1 MNDSVTDKKMKE
13 IVKDKYGRIAAGGT
27 SGCGCGSGC
36 RAIPEEAVSNISKGV
51 GYSDADLA
59 AAPEG
64 ANLGLGC
71 GNPLAF
77 SALKEGDVVLDL
89 GSGAGFDSFLAARRV
104 GKTGK
109 VIGVDMTPEMIAKAR
124 ANAKAGKYDNVE
136 FVLGDIEA
144 LPLPDCS
151 VDVAISNCVINLVSD
166 KEKVFQELNRVLRP
180 GGRFMISDLVLLKE
194 LPEQVRTSVEAYVGC
209 VAGAILKDQYLAII
223 RAAGFEDVHV
233 VDESYAAVALDV
245 PELRQLA
252 EQYVGTD
259 ESRIDDLLHS
269 VASIK
274 VHGVKRV
281 TGSAGARWRMY
292 TAVPGTSESRASR
305 IPGTSGARR
314 PS

>member
-1 MNDSVTDKKMKE
+1 MKESVTSEGMKE
-13 IVKDKYGRIAAGGT
+13 AVKKKYGNIAAGNA
-27 SGCGCGSGC
+27 SGCGCGSAC
-36 RAIPEEAVSNISKGV
+36 CPAPEGTVSNVSKGV
-51 GYSDADLA
+51 GYSDMDLEA
-59 AAPEG
+59 VPDG

-77 SALKEGDVVLDL
+77 SAMKEGDVVLDL
-89 GSGAGFDSFLAARRV
+89 GSGAGFDAFLAARRV
-104 GKTGK
+104 GKTGR

-124 ANAKAGKYDNVE
+124 ANARAGEYDNVE
-136 FVLGDIEA
+136 FLLGDIEA

-151 VDVAISNCVINLVSD
+151 VDVAISNCVINLVPD
-166 KEKVFQELNRVLRP
+166 KEKVFRELNRVLRP

-209 VAGAILKDQYLAII
+209 VAGAILKDQYLETI
-223 RAAGFEDVHV
+223 RSAGFEDVRV
-233 VDESYAAVALDV
+233 VDESYAAVALDA

-252 EQYVGTD
+252 QQYVGTD

-281 TGSAGARWRMY
+281 TG
-292 TAVPGTSESRASR
+292 
-305 IPGTSGARR
+305 
-314 PS
+314 

>member
-1 MNDSVTDKKMKE
+1 MSQSPTDKKMKE
-13 IVKDKYGRIAAGGT
+13 IVKDKYGNIAAGNA
-27 SGCGCGSGC
+27 SGCGCGSAC
-36 RAIPEEAVSNISKGV
+36 CPAPEGTVSEVSKGV
-51 GYSDADLA
+51 GYLDADLA

-89 GSGAGFDSFLAARRV
+89 GSGAGFDSFLAARRI

-124 ANAKAGKYDNVE
+124 ANAKAGNYDNVE
-136 FVLGDIEA
+136 FLLGDIEA

-151 VDVAISNCVINLVSD
+151 VDVAISNCVINLVPD

-223 RAAGFEDVHV
+223 RSAGFEDVRI
-233 VDESYAAVALDV
+233 VDESYAAVALDT
-245 PELRQLA
+245 PELRELA
-252 EQYVGTD
+252 GQYVGTD
-259 ESRIDDLLHS
+259 ESRIDDLIHS

-274 VHGVKRV
+274 VHGAKK
-281 TGSAGARWRMY
+281 
-292 TAVPGTSESRASR
+292 
-305 IPGTSGARR
+305 
-314 PS
+314 

>member
-1 MNDSVTDKKMKE
+1 MGGQQGGEMNDSVTDKKMKE
-13 IVKDKYGRIAAGGT
+13 IVKDKYGRIAAGGA
-27 SGCGCGSGC
+27 SGCGCGPGC
-36 RAIPEEAVSNISKGV
+36 RPVPEEVISNISKGV

-104 GKTGK
+104 RKTGK

-124 ANAKAGKYDNVE
+124 ANATAGKYDNVE
-136 FVLGDIEA
+136 FLLGDIEA

-151 VDVAISNCVINLVSD
+151 VDVAISNCVINLVPD
-166 KEKVFQELNRVLRP
+166 KEKVFRELNRVLRP
-180 GGRFMISDLVLLKE
+180 GGRFMISDVVLLKE

-223 RAAGFEDVHV
+223 RSAGFEDVRI
-233 VDESYAAVALDV
+233 VDESYAAVDLDT

-259 ESRIDDLLHS
+259 KSRIDDLIHS
-269 VASIK
+269 IASIK
-274 VHGVKRV
+274 VHGVKKA
-281 TGSAGARWRMY
+281 TG
-292 TAVPGTSESRASR
+292 
-305 IPGTSGARR
+305 
-314 PS
+314 

>member
-1 MNDSVTDKKMKE
+1 MKESVTDKKMKE
-13 IVKDKYGRIAAGGT
+13 IVREKYGNIAAGAA

-36 RAIPEEAVSNISKGV
+36 QVMPEEAVSNISKGV

-77 SALKEGDVVLDL
+77 SAVKEGDVVLDL

-124 ANAKAGKYDNVE
+124 ANAKAGEYDNVE
-136 FVLGDIEA
+136 FLLGDIEA
-144 LPLPDCS
+144 LPLSDNS
-151 VDVAISNCVINLVSD
+151 VDVAISNCVINLVPD
-166 KEKVFQELNRVLRP
+166 KEKVFSELYRVLRP

-209 VAGAILKDQYLAII
+209 VAGAILKGQYLALI
-223 RAAGFEDVHV
+223 RGAGFEDVRV
-233 VDESYAAVALDV
+233 VDESYAAVDLDA
-245 PELRQLA
+245 PEVRQVA
-252 EQYVGTD
+252 EQCVGTD
-259 ESRIDDLLHS
+259 ESRIDDLVHS

-274 VHGVKRV
+274 VHGIKKVM
-281 TGSAGARWRMY
+281 G
-292 TAVPGTSESRASR
+292 
-305 IPGTSGARR
+305 
-314 PS
+314 

>member
-1 MNDSVTDKKMKE
+1 MDGQEGGEMKESVTDKKIKG
-13 IVKDKYGRIAAGGT
+13 IVKDKYGRIAAGGA
-27 SGCGCGSGC
+27 SGCGCGSTC
-36 RAIPEEAVSNISKGV
+36 RPVPEDAVSNISKGV

-59 AAPEG
+59 AVPEG

-124 ANAKAGKYDNVE
+124 ANATAGKYDNVE
-136 FVLGDIEA
+136 FLLGDIEA

-151 VDVAISNCVINLVSD
+151 VDVAISNCVINLVPD

-180 GGRFMISDLVLLKE
+180 GGRFMISDVVLLKE

-209 VAGAILKDQYLAII
+209 IAGAILKNQYLAII
-223 RAAGFEDVHV
+223 RSAGFEDVRI
-233 VDESYAAVALDV
+233 VDESYAAVDLDA
-245 PELRQLA
+245 PEVRQLA

-259 ESRIDDLLHS
+259 KSRIDDLIHS

-274 VHGVKRV
+274 VHGVKKL
-281 TGSAGARWRMY
+281 AG
-292 TAVPGTSESRASR
+292 
-305 IPGTSGARR
+305 
-314 PS
+314 

>member
-1 MNDSVTDKKMKE
+1 MSQSPTDKKMKE
-13 IVKDKYGRIAAGGT
+13 IVKDKYGNIAAGNA
-27 SGCGCGSGC
+27 SGCGCGSAC
-36 RAIPEEAVSNISKGV
+36 CPAPEGTVSEVSKGV
-51 GYSDADLA
+51 GYSDADLGA
-59 AAPEG
+59 VPDG

-71 GNPLAF
+71 GNPLTF

-104 GKTGK
+104 GKTGR

-124 ANAKAGKYDNVE
+124 ANAKAGNYDNVE
-136 FVLGDIEA
+136 FLLGDIEA
-144 LPLPDCS
+144 LPLSDCS
-151 VDVAISNCVINLVSD
+151 VDVAISNCVINLVPD

-180 GGRFMISDLVLLKE
+180 GGRFIVSDLVLLKE

-223 RAAGFEDVHV
+223 RGAGFEDVRV
-233 VDESYAAVALDV
+233 VDESYAAVDLDT

-252 EQYVGTD
+252 EQYVGVD
-259 ESRIDDLLHS
+259 ASRIDDLIHS

-281 TGSAGARWRMY
+281 TG
-292 TAVPGTSESRASR
+292 
-305 IPGTSGARR
+305 
-314 PS
+314 

>member
-1 MNDSVTDKKMKE
+1 MNGQQGGEMKE
-13 IVKDKYGRIAAGGT
+13 PVTSKGMKEAVKKKYGNIAAGNA

-36 RAIPEEAVSNISKGV
+36 CPAPEGTVSKGI
-51 GYSDADLA
+51 GYSDTDLA
-59 AAPEG
+59 AVPDG

-89 GSGAGFDSFLAARRV
+89 GSGAGFDAFLAAPRV
-104 GKTGK
+104 GKTGR

-124 ANAKAGKYDNVE
+124 ANAKVGGYGNVE
-136 FVLGDIEA
+136 FLLGDVEA

-151 VDVAISNCVINLVSD
+151 VDVAISNCVINLVPE
-166 KEKVFQELNRVLRP
+166 KEKVFRELNRVLRP

-209 VAGAILKDQYLAII
+209 VAGAILKDQYLDII
-223 RAAGFEDVHV
+223 RGAGFEDVRV
-233 VDESYAAVALDV
+233 IDESCAVVALDT
-245 PELRQLA
+245 PDLRQLA

-259 ESRIDDLLHS
+259 ESRIDDLIHS

-274 VHGVKRV
+274 VHGVKRM
-281 TGSAGARWRMY
+281 TG
-292 TAVPGTSESRASR
+292 
-305 IPGTSGARR
+305 
-314 PS
+314 

>member
-13 IVKDKYGRIAAGGT
+13 IVKDKYGRIAAGGA
-27 SGCGCGSGC
+27 SGCGCGSTC
-36 RAIPEEAVSNISKGV
+36 RPVPEDAVSNISKGV

-59 AAPEG
+59 AVPDG
-64 ANLGLGC
+64 SNLGLGC

-124 ANAKAGKYDNVE
+124 ANAKAGNYDNVE
-136 FVLGDIEA
+136 FLLGDIEA
-144 LPLPDCS
+144 LPLPDNS
-151 VDVAISNCVINLVSD
+151 VDVTISNCVINLVPD

-180 GGRFMISDLVLLKE
+180 GGRFMISDVVLLKE

-223 RAAGFEDVHV
+223 RGAGFEDVRV
-233 VDESYAAVALDV
+233 VDESYAAVDLDT

-252 EQYVGTD
+252 EQYVGVD
-259 ESRIDDLLHS
+259 ASRIDDLIHS

-281 TGSAGARWRMY
+281 TG
-292 TAVPGTSESRASR
+292 
-305 IPGTSGARR
+305 
-314 PS
+314 

>member
-1 MNDSVTDKKMKE
+1 MKESVTSKGMKE
-13 IVKDKYGRIAAGGT
+13 AVKKKYGNIAAGNAL
-27 SGCGCGSGC
+27 GCGCDSGC
-36 RAIPEEAVSNISKGV
+36 CPAPEGTVSEVSRVV
-51 GYSDADLA
+51 GYSDADLQA
-59 AAPEG
+59 VPEG

-109 VIGVDMTPEMIAKAR
+109 VIAVDMTPEMIANAR

-136 FVLGDIEA
+136 FLLGDIEA

-151 VDVAISNCVINLVSD
+151 VDVAISNCVINLVPD

-223 RAAGFEDVHV
+223 RSAEFEDVHI
-233 VDESYAAVALDV
+233 VDESYAAVDLDT

-274 VHGVKRV
+274 VHGVKRM
-281 TGSAGARWRMY
+281 TG
-292 TAVPGTSESRASR
+292 
-305 IPGTSGARR
+305 
-314 PS
+314 

>member
-1 MNDSVTDKKMKE
+1 MNDSVTDMKMKE
-13 IVKDKYGRIAAGGT
+13 IVKDKYGRIAAGSA
-27 SGCGCGSGC
+27 SGCGCGSAC
-36 RAIPEEAVSNISKGV
+36 CPAPEGTVSEVSKGV

-124 ANAKAGKYDNVE
+124 ANAKAGAYDNVE
-136 FVLGDIEA
+136 FLLGDIEA
-144 LPLPDCS
+144 LPLPDNS
-151 VDVAISNCVINLVSD
+151 VDVAISNCVINLVPD
-166 KEKVFQELNRVLRP
+166 KEKVFRELNRVLRP
-180 GGRFMISDLVLLKE
+180 GGRFMVSDLVLLKE

-223 RAAGFEDVHV
+223 RIAGFEDVHV
-233 VDESYAAVALDV
+233 VDESYAAVALDT

-252 EQYVGTD
+252 GQYVGTD
-259 ESRIDDLLHS
+259 ESRIDDLIHS

-274 VHGVKRV
+274 VHGIKRV
-281 TGSAGARWRMY
+281 TG
-292 TAVPGTSESRASR
+292 
-305 IPGTSGARR
+305 
-314 PS
+314 

>member
-13 IVKDKYGRIAAGGT
+13 IVKDKYGRIAAGGA
-27 SGCGCGSGC
+27 SGCGCGSTC
-36 RAIPEEAVSNISKGV
+36 RPVPEDAVSNISKGV

-59 AAPEG
+59 AVPDG

-124 ANAKAGKYDNVE
+124 ANAKAGNYDNVE
-136 FVLGDIEA
+136 FLLGDIEA
-144 LPLPDCS
+144 LPLPDNS
-151 VDVAISNCVINLVSD
+151 VDVTISNCVINLVPD

-180 GGRFMISDLVLLKE
+180 GGRFMISDVVLLKE

-223 RAAGFEDVHV
+223 RGAGFEDVRV
-233 VDESYAAVALDV
+233 VDESYAAVDLDT

-252 EQYVGTD
+252 EQYVGVD
-259 ESRIDDLLHS
+259 ASRIDDLIHS

-281 TGSAGARWRMY
+281 TG
-292 TAVPGTSESRASR
+292 
-305 IPGTSGARR
+305 
-314 PS
+314 